1 VYSGRHVIQ
10 IRDIWTP
17 VAISPKLPMIWKRR
31 SKLTIIAGSK
41 VVVKVKNSY
50 LKGLLVLGVTTL

>member
-1 VYSGRHVIQ
+1 VIQ